1 MTGSSRA
8 VGIERC
14 IGPVHVHQG
23 FRMAR
28 VQPLGHCRVK
38 QTIARNRLG
47 STFRYPHNLCPGR
60 NPSWCLKLKLDSP
73 AGNWRLPAKKF
84 RVRPCI
90 WLFEE

>member
-28 VQPLGHCRVK
+28 VQPLGQGGTVK
-38 QTIARNRLG
+38 LNNHSEKLIGIDVQIPAQSL
-47 STFRYPHNLCPGR
+47 PGTQ
-60 NPSWCLKLKLDSP
+60 PFLVPKT
-73 AGNWRLPAKKF
+73 
-84 RVRPCI
+84 
-90 WLFEE
+90 